1 MKTKTFVLSAFA
13 LLLAST
19 VLATKLP
26 TMKVTPLEA
35 EKTLVSFES
44 EMPSQF
50 ELTVKDLDGTT
61 LYYKKTEQPVAGY
74 QTVFDFS
81 ETGNGSYVVSLD
93 YGNCSLS
100 RKVFVWDNNME
111 VGEEIRL
118 FAPVYS
124 FENNQLKVS
133 FLNKACKNVFINVFQ
148 NGEYVTGKKLGK
160 EMCMQKTIDFSKL
173 EKGTY
178 DVVLSD
184 HFKDYEYT
192 VSK

>member
-26 TMKVTPLEA
+26 TMKVTPLEE

-44 EMPSQF
+44 EMPAQI

-74 QTVFDFS
+74 KTVFDFS
-81 ETGNGSYVVSLD
+81 ETGNGSYVVSLN

-100 RKVFVWDNNME
+100 RKVVVWDNKME

-133 FLNKACKNVFINVFQ
+133 FLNQACKKVFLNVFQ
-148 NGEYVTGKKLGK
+148 NGEYVTGTKLGN
-160 EMCMQKTIDFSKL
+160 ELSIQKTIDFSKL
-173 EKGTY
+173 KEGTY
-178 DVVLSD
+178 NVVLSD